1 MKTSGIRLASTL
13 LLGIVVFSLACVAPN
28 CDRPDKGTCV
38 NACCKLQFQINGD
51 AAGSPAMLVKQI
63 AASLAKGGPDGR
75 YFSVENNTIQPWSS
89 ANDVVIQAIHTTVK
103 HTYNDTVHFAISP
116 PAGQGHDAIT
126 LHAFS
131 HSQDFIAGNFAY
143 SDRGQNYKNIV
154 TLVQSLNLPYTESTV
169 FGCPEPAAVKPLP
182 AEVEVAADCGCPE
195 GMYCP
200 GPAPPNGQCGWLGAL
215 GYVCGTTSKSSCQP
229 SKSDTCWQKAGTI
242 CQGACTGYVGK
253 SYPDTASCAAIA
265 AKAGKEEMHRMF
277 GTNQCVC
284 V

>member
-1 MKTSGIRLASTL
+1 MKTQGIL
-13 LLGIVVFSLACVAPN
+13 LLGIVTFSLACVAPN

-38 NACCKLQFQINGD
+38 NACCKLEFKINGD
-51 AAGSPAMLVKQI
+51 AAGSPIMLAKQI
-63 AASLAKGGPDGR
+63 AASLENGGPDGR
-75 YFSVENNTIQPWSS
+75 YLPVENNTIQPWSS

-103 HTYNDTVHFAISP
+103 HTYNDTLHFAISP
-116 PAGQGHDAIT
+116 PAGQGHAAVL

-154 TLVQSLNLPYTESTV
+154 TLVQSLNLPYTQSTV
-169 FGCPEPAAVKPLP
+169 FGCPEPAAEVKPLP
-182 AEVEVAADCGCPE
+182 AEVEVAAAWHTCGCPK

-200 GPAPPNGQCGWLGAL
+200 GPAPPNGECGWLGVY

-229 SKSDTCWQKAGTI
+229 SKADTCWQKPDAV
-242 CQGACTGYVGK
+242 CQGACTPYVGK
-253 SYPDTASCAAIA
+253 SYPDTASCAAIS
-265 AKAGKEEMHRMF
+265 AKAGKKKMQRMF
-277 GTNQCVC
+277 DTHQCAC